1 MKKIIS
7 ILLAALLLIGISA
20 LADEPDG
27 FVATKGKIIDKQT
40 YTGTWQQAYLQILNN
55 HSKLIHAYQDRT
67 LEYYLE
73 DRVDYVPCLPVS
85 LVDINSD
92 DVPELIFIEA
102 ANEERGDMYIYSRVG
117 KSVKCVLYVPGIT
130 RLGTNDVDYGFDVY
144 LSSAGSGTLIIEY
157 DEYEWPWTLQLKRN
171 KSSGVYK
178 LQTSLRAKYDNSNED
193 NDRFYKNGSKISW
206 KNYSAAL
213 NKMRNG
219 RTMSLSTY
227 TLEDSSHYGFTLTW
241 EDAVASLEADME
253 AGVETVHRTTPPGQK
268 ADGIYGLT
276 IDKLATRKGPGTQY
290 DGGGTY
296 SVKGQYIK
304 VLAKAW
310 DKRNGIWWVKCE
322 IPYHNEIRVLW
333 TGYKRFDPSTLSL
346 DDLPEEEW

>member
-1 MKKIIS
+1 MRKFIA
-7 ILLAALLLIGISA
+7 ILLAALLLFGIA
-20 LADEPDG
+20 ARADEPDG

-55 HSKLIHAYQDRT
+55 HSKLIHAYQVRT

-85 LVDINSD
+85 LVDITSD
-92 DVPELIFIEA
+92 NVPELIFIEA

-130 RLGTNDVDYGFDVY
+130 RLGANDVDYGFDIY
-144 LSSAGSGTLIIEY
+144 LSSAGSGTLIVEY

-171 KSSGVYK
+171 KSSGIYK
-178 LQTSLRAKYDNSNED
+178 LQTSLRAKYDNSNES
-193 NDRFYKNGSKISW
+193 NDRYYKNSSKVSW
-206 KNYSAAL
+206 NTYRTTL
-213 NKMRNG
+213 NKMRDG

-227 TLEDSSHYGFTLTW
+227 TMEDSSHYGFTLTW
-241 EDAVASLEADME
+241 EDAVASLDTAVESTYKKPPSGQTSG
-253 AGVETVHRTTPPGQK
+253 GV
-268 ADGIYGLT
+268 YGLT
-276 IDKLATRKGPGTQY
+276 IDKLATRTGPGTQY

-310 DKRNGIWWVKCE
+310 DKRNSIWWVKCE
-322 IPYHNEIRVLW
+322 IPYRSEIRVLW
-333 TGYKRFDPSTLSL
+333 TGYKRFDHASFNLE
-346 DDLPEEEW
+346 DLPEETR